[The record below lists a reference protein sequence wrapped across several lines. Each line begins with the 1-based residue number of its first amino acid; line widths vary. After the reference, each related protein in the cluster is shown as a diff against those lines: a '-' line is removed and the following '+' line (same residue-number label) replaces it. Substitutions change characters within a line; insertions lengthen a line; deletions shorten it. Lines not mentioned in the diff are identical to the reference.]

1 MPERERRRPTY
12 LQTAVWATDEA
23 LSGEEIHDS
32 VDRATVPDGEIAGWT
47 RDQVTSHCR

>member
-1 MPERERRRPTY
+1 MSERERRRPTY
-12 LQTAVWATDEA
+12 LQTAVWATNEA
-23 LSGEEIHDS
+23 LSIEEIHDS